1 MDNPRVVRGDH
12 NILTPEAKAAY
23 FRRLSVEERHD
34 IFEGHLEV
42 ILALRPDLPRK
53 RHATTPSGS
62 VRVVR
67 LPQR

>member
-1 MDNPRVVRGDH
+1 MDNPRVIQGDH
-12 NILTPEAKAAY
+12 GLLTPERKAEY
-23 FRRLSVEERHD
+23 FRRLTPEERHR

-42 ILALRPDLPRK
+42 ILALRPDLARN
-53 RHATTPSGS
+53 RHETEPSGS